1 MTRSSG
7 FEYVFDP
14 KHTWQCEDSSDL
26 NMYSLNVFFV
36 PETRK
41 VDRSVED
48 MMDRR
53 CIDKDQELLYDRE
66 FLCGHFHSVTDQL
79 PMPVNLNEL
88 WWSLAESDY
97 KSELASTC
105 GCA

>member
-1 MTRSSG
+1 MTRSAG
-7 FEYVFDP
+7 FEYVCDP
-14 KHTWQCEDSSDL
+14 THGWQCEDSSDL
-26 NMYSLNVFFV
+26 NMYSLNLFFV
-36 PETRK
+36 PETQK

-53 CIDKDQELLYDRE
+53 CIGEGQELLYDRE
-66 FLCGHFHSVTDQL
+66 FLCGHLHSATDQF
-79 PMPVNLNEL
+79 PMPVFLNEL